1 MTKAKQKD
9 PKEEKDLESMILDYG
24 KDKYKLVKTGVRWA
38 CEIKQREN
46 LPDPISSLIPRAVQE
61 ILSGVVSVDEI
72 EKLPDLPHS
81 ATGQPLSTLP
91 ARSERNG
98 KTE

>member
-1 MTKAKQKD
+1 MAKAKQQI

-38 CEIKQREN
+38 CEIKQKEN
-46 LPDPISSLIPRAVQE
+46 LPDPISTLIPRAVQE
-61 ILSGVVSVDEI
+61 ILSGAVSIDEI
-72 EKLPDLPHS
+72 EKLPDLPYS

-91 ARSERNG
+91 NRPEKNG
-98 KTE
+98 KTG